1 VRLKKKK
8 EREQKKE
15 GEEKKLSPFVC
26 RGPSR
31 KAILQLLQLAGKASL
46 VPLTLSSA
54 HTCTLDCLTLL
65 TVYTSTYKSERVF
78 MGCIWKR
85 FESQQQ
91 RRVSAPDDESKRQ
104 TNP

>member
-1 VRLKKKK
+1 MFSLPLCALEWADGAIQSSASGQPVKCALLCAAEKKKK

-46 VPLTLSSA
+46 VPLICTHLYTGLSHSA
-54 HTCTLDCLTLL
+54 HCL
-65 TVYTSTYKSERVF
+65 YNHIQE
-78 MGCIWKR
+78 
-85 FESQQQ
+85 
-91 RRVSAPDDESKRQ
+91 
-104 TNP
+104 